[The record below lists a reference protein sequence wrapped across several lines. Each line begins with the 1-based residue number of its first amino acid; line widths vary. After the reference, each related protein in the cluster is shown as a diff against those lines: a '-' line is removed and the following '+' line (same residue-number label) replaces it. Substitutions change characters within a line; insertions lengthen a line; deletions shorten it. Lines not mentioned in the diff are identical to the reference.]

1 MSNETTTQF
10 AVGHTW
16 FPAMSYNT
24 YLVKPEEQD
33 KFKPGITLDTV
44 VQETAHIS
52 KLDDGK
58 HLYRYAMEFKFRAVN
73 PMEDKNYLVFDAAG
87 LIRGDIIMDDEH
99 DLELL
104 KNFIKANQNI
114 IAYPYIRTNVDGML
128 NKAGLPSLSMIIFY

>member
-1 MSNETTTQF
+1 MSNEATTQF

-44 VQETAHIS
+44 VQETAHIN

-58 HLYRYAMEFKFRAVN
+58 HLYRYAMEFKFRAVS

>member
-1 MSNETTTQF
+1 MSNEPNTQF

-24 YLVKPEEQD
+24 YLVKPEDQD
-33 KFKPGITLDTV
+33 KFKLGVTLDTIIQEV
-44 VQETAHIS
+44 VLIN
-52 KLDDGK
+52 KLEDGK
-58 HLYRYAMEFKFRAVN
+58 YLYRFAMQFNFRAVS

-87 LIRGDIIMDDEH
+87 LMREDLIMDDEH

-114 IAYPYIRTNVDGML
+114 MAYPYIRANVDEML
-128 NKAGLPSLSMIIFY
+128 NKAGLPALSMIIFY

>member
-1 MSNETTTQF
+1 MSNEVSTQF
-10 AVGHTW
+10 AVAHTW

-24 YLVKPEEQD
+24 YLVKPEDQE
-33 KFKPGITLDTV
+33 KFKLGATLDTV
-44 VQETAHIS
+44 LQEAALIN

-58 HLYRYAMEFKFRAVN
+58 FLYRFTMEFKFRAVS

-87 LIRGDIIMDDEH
+87 IMRADIIMNDEH
-99 DLELL
+99 DIELL

-114 IAYPYIRTNVDGML
+114 MAYPYIRMNVDEML